1 MTTSTHSTIQLLC
14 HLIEKYSHSN
24 HPLKKIHPKLIKI
37 LVRLKILI
45 QVNLQKISKLKIKY
59 KRLQGETKK
68 SLKADLICYTINLMQ
83 Q

>member
-24 HPLKKIHPKLIKI
+24 HLLKKIHLKLIKI

-45 QVNLQKISKLKIKY
+45 QANLQKISKLKIKY
-59 KRLQGETKK
+59 KRLQGETKR